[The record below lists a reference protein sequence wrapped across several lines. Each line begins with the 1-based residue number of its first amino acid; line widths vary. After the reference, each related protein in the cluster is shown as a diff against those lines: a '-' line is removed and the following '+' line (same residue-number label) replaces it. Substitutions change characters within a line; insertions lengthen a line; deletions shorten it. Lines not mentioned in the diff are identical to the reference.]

1 MNGNIIQTYIW
12 IILDMFIFQ
21 DIKDFSF
28 IIHKT
33 ASSRKKWCHSQSSH
47 RWICHICVPR
57 DGSLGPW
64 WWLVSSLLPGM
75 MMEDPSLCTRY
86 FLIVVDGYSWMITD
100 YFRGT
105 PMDIYVF
112 FSMDMYRC
120 LLIYG
125 CLRRYEEHPWYFPG
139 FLCLKEGCPGGFLWG
154 ANLPWVSVFR
164 GELNIFSPTSWS
176 IILLGIKDGNGIST
190 GYRMISYDIMI
201 NGGV

>member
-1 MNGNIIQTYIW
+1 M
-12 IILDMFIFQ
+12 
-21 DIKDFSF
+21 
-28 IIHKT
+28 
-33 ASSRKKWCHSQSSH
+33 
-47 RWICHICVPR
+47 VPFPKQPQVNLPYLCPPEMAAWGPG
-57 DGSLGPW
+57 DGWSVHFCLEW
-64 WWLVSSLLPGM
+64 WWKIHLCVLVIFWLL
-75 MMEDPSLCTRY
+75 L
-86 FLIVVDGYSWMITD
+86 
-100 YFRGT
+100 
-105 PMDIYVF
+105 MDIYGWLLIIFEEHPWIFTVCF
-112 FSMDMYRC
+112 FLSMDMYRC

-190 GYRMISYDIMI
+190 GYHMISYDIMI